1 MFSFT
6 DPSRSGSG
14 HSTFSSSFGR
24 PRPICSSFKEPVT
37 PAKESSRTTKAFVSP
52 FATGRSIPAEGM
64 RDVSEEEEEEDEE
77 EEGDVFTYALQNA
90 PIATGRLRD
99 WQDRGRTLKFR
110 LSPLHSDGIAWI
122 DEKRVD
128 GGSEAHAAPEE
139 MKIFPA
145 EIPDS
150 ALSDEYL
157 KFVKDAHELYRAL
170 SEADQIGGA
179 IDPSE
184 NILPKYATTFLQILD
199 VARRRIFDER
209 LSEAYVVCHC
219 LFASYFVDPAITRA
233 EAIMDWLN
241 QSDPRPTTE
250 ETSDIMTTAVP
261 YNEPGFWEMVN
272 KLALRGL
279 FYQCSNCLKEADM
292 PYSDSQSKEALQTAT
307 SILETA
313 PKGAKAFE
321 GHRKWRAHAIA
332 FGEQCTKLADTNLRK
347 GLIILANI
355 LRGDTDTILTLSESW
370 QEVTAALF
378 LFHDPAPSRL
388 SEYYHMA
395 VAQFPVD
402 FTVISEAGC
411 AAVIAGDI
419 PKALSILE
427 RLDVCVA
434 AHIADFC
441 DRQRMLDDF
450 YNIETLDLPPFRDW
464 LFMAHG
470 ITCCATAGTW
480 FIGATYLKD
489 TEGTQGLSIIR
500 ESITHVYP
508 DNEATLSEL
517 LEICKDL
524 QFESEAQEIVIA
536 WSKLQLSRNQVGS
549 AMEWLDSIG
558 NSLEMRAITWQLL
571 ESTLLNGLT
580 LPDTILQRFLVSP
593 RLCPGMIREFIAPY
607 ATYFAFKNHLN
618 EGDVVEAAQS
628 LASLLQFGFLP
639 GRFFG
644 ALLGELLPLLDRS
657 QPRTLPTSELIAIMN
672 SLYQWEK
679 DPQKYTEGVRFLAK
693 TLDAARQATELAD
706 DDWRVE
712 HVNVPSKEVIK
723 LVRSKLVSEVSRAYL
738 EEL

>member
-6 DPSRSGSG
+6 PTSRSDSG
-14 HSTFSSSFGR
+14 HSSFSPSFGG
-24 PRPICSSFKEPVT
+24 PRPIFSTFNEPVAPT
-37 PAKESSRTTKAFVSP
+37 KENASPTKAFVSP
-52 FATGRSIPAEGM
+52 FATERSFTVEDV
-64 RDVSEEEEEEDEE
+64 RDVYKDDEDVEDEE
-77 EEGDVFTYALQNA
+77 DDVFTYTLQDA
-90 PIATGRLRD
+90 PIAAGRLQD
-99 WQDRGRTLKFR
+99 WRDRGRTLKFR
-110 LSPLHSDGIAWI
+110 LSPLHNNGIAWI
-122 DEKRVD
+122 DERSVD
-128 GGSEAHAAPEE
+128 GGGEVHVAPEE
-139 MKIFPA
+139 MRIFPA

-150 ALSDEYL
+150 ALSDEYI

-170 SEADQIGGA
+170 SNADQIDGA

-219 LFASYFVDPAITRA
+219 LFAAYFVDPTITRA
-233 EAIMDWLN
+233 EAVMDWLN

-261 YNEPGFWEMVN
+261 YNEPGFWELVH

-279 FYQCSNCLKEADM
+279 FLQCSNCLKEANM
-292 PYSDSQSKEALQTAT
+292 LHSDSESKKALQTAT

-313 PKGAKAFE
+313 PKGTKAFE
-321 GHRKWRAHAIA
+321 GHRQWRAHAIA
-332 FGEQCTKLADTNLRK
+332 FGENCTKLSDTKLRK
-347 GLIILANI
+347 GLITLANI
-355 LRGDTDTILTLSESW
+355 LRGDNDTILALSESW

-388 SEYYHMA
+388 SEYCQVA

-402 FTVISEAGC
+402 FTIISEAGC

-419 PKALSILE
+419 PKALSVLE
-427 RLDVCVA
+427 QLDVCVA

-470 ITCCATAGTW
+470 ITCCATPGTW

-489 TEGTQGLSIIR
+489 TEGTQGLSIIK

-508 DNEATLSEL
+508 DNEATLTEL
-517 LEICKDL
+517 LGICKEL
-524 QFESEAQEIVIA
+524 QFDNEAREIVIA

-549 AMEWLDSIG
+549 AIEWLDSIG
-558 NSLEMRAITWQLL
+558 NSFEIRAITWQLL

-580 LPDTILQRFLVSP
+580 LPDDILQRFLVSP
-593 RLCPGMIREFIAPY
+593 RLCPGMIRELIAPY

-618 EGDVVEAAQS
+618 EGDVVEAAQY

-644 ALLGELLPLLDRS
+644 PLLGELLPLLSRS
-657 QPRTLPTSELIAIMN
+657 QPRTLPTNELIAIMN

-679 DPQKYTEGVRFLAK
+679 DPQKYNEGVQFLAK
-693 TLDAARQATELAD
+693 TLDAAREVTELAG

-712 HVNVPSKEVIK
+712 YANIPAKEVIK